1 MSQSSQPARW
11 LPFVVLGIGLVAI
24 SLSAIFARLAQAEG
38 VSSLAVATWRL
49 GLAALV
55 GGGLA
60 AKTGLLAKLGLFLA
74 KFWKLLV
81 FGGIG
86 LAAVIGKLRG
96 KKADGTVN

>member
-1 MSQSSQPARW
+1 MNAVADIRDLDRVNAGMSR
-11 LPFVVLGIGLVAI
+11 VLGMA
-24 SLSAIFARLAQAEG
+24 SFTEG
-38 VSSLAVATWRL
+38 NRYADYVEGDHTAAY